1 MDRPKLKEEDV
12 ALQVGKLVGRMVLTS
27 GLQAVHPPAPLSCS
41 VVQQCWWVQL
51 GWVRLWALVLSCNGT
66 GCRRE
71 LNSLMARQQF
81 NGEALT

>member
-12 ALQVGKLVGRMVLTS
+12 ALQVGKLVGCMVLTS

-41 VVQQCWWVQL
+41 VVQRCWWVQL
-51 GWVRLWALVLSCNGT
+51 GWVRLWALVLS
-66 GCRRE
+66 RRE

>member
-1 MDRPKLKEEDV
+1 MDRPKLKEDV

-41 VVQQCWWVQL
+41 VVQRCWWVQL
-51 GWVRLWALVLSCNGT
+51 GWVRLWALVLS
-66 GCRRE
+66 RRE

>member
-41 VVQQCWWVQL
+41 VVQRCWWVQL
-51 GWVRLWALVLSCNGT
+51 GWVRLWALVLS
-66 GCRRE
+66 RRE

>member
-1 MDRPKLKEEDV
+1 MDRPKLKEDV

-27 GLQAVHPPAPLSCS
+27 GLQALSCS
-41 VVQQCWWVQL
+41 VVQWCWWVQL

>member
-1 MDRPKLKEEDV
+1 MDRPKLKEDV

-27 GLQAVHPPAPLSCS
+27 GLQALSCS
-41 VVQQCWWVQL
+41 VVQWCWWVQL
-51 GWVRLWALVLSCNGT
+51 GWVRLWALVLS
-66 GCRRE
+66 RRE

>member
-27 GLQAVHPPAPLSCS
+27 GLQALSCS
-41 VVQQCWWVQL
+41 VVQWCWWVQL
-51 GWVRLWALVLSCNGT
+51 GWVRLWALVLS
-66 GCRRE
+66 RRE